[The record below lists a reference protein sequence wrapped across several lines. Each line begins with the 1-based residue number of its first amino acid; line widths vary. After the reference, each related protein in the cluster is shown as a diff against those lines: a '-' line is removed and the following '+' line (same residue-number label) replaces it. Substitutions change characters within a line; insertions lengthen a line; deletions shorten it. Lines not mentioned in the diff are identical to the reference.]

1 MQIICIQINCTHRY
15 WVKYIFF
22 FFLKNCT
29 DTFLA
34 FYFIYYINYFSNFS
48 AMAWMVI
55 EDGWKSEQTIRELLK
70 RKKNI
75 RLKKEKW

>member
-1 MQIICIQINCTHRY
+1 
-15 WVKYIFF
+15 
-22 FFLKNCT
+22 
-29 DTFLA
+29 
-34 FYFIYYINYFSNFS
+34 
-48 AMAWMVI
+48 MAWMVI